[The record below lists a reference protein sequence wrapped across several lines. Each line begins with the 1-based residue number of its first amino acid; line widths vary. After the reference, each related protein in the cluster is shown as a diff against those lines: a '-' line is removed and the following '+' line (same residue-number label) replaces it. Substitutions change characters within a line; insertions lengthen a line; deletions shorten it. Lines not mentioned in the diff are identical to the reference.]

1 MGGAA
6 KHVLAVRDCAGA
18 NGGRRRASVMK
29 NTTRYRGLATV
40 RYRDV
45 RVSGRREY
53 GSERAE
59 AGAGMNRN

>member
-1 MGGAA
+1 MRRRGAVMGGAA

-40 RYRDV
+40 RCRDV
-45 RVSGRREY
+45 RVSGR
-53 GSERAE
+53 
-59 AGAGMNRN
+59 